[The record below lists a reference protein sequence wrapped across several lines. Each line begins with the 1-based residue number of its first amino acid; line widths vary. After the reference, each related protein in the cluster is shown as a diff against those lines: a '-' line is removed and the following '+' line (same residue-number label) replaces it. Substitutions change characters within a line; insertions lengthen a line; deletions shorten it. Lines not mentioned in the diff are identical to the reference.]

1 MPGDGGETTLVKAAA
16 SDPAAPAHSW
26 SSDKD
31 ELIRSM
37 ARALRV
43 AFKMASM
50 YNPDHPAFKSSVNEL
65 MVKLEAIF
73 VHISPLSIGFSPH
86 ALLIDNRFWEG
97 ERTYVDLAQ
106 LFHFRKIKRLEIRP
120 GIPHAEFMR
129 FASKIML
136 PVKAFIKEGGA
147 QAIIKKENILHI
159 SLDVLDYSQVL
170 LGEGEE
176 IKDIW
181 PYLLMEAVEENDD
194 DKLDQLA
201 GSFEKVVGKFN
212 TEDLIQ
218 NEELHKNFAK
228 FFQFMGVW
236 PVGTLVSLSDG
247 RVGVVRA
254 VNEQEIER
262 PSVQVLAP
270 ENAGEVVDLSKL
282 EDVRILESLNPQGE
296 GAKYL
301 PLIGCPPP
309 PGADDEEAEA
319 SNDD

>member
-1 MPGDGGETTLVKAAA
+1 MPGDGGETTLLTAAESAPAAA
-16 SDPAAPAHSW
+16 AHSAP
-26 SSDKD
+26 SDKD

-43 AFKMASM
+43 AFKMAAM
-50 YNPDHPAFKSSVNEL
+50 YNLDHPAFKSSVNEL
-65 MVKLEAIF
+65 MAKLEAIF

-97 ERTYVDLAQ
+97 ERTYMDLAQ

-120 GIPHAEFMR
+120 GIPHVEFMR

-136 PVKAFIKEGGA
+136 PVKTFIKEGGA

-181 PYLLMEAVEENDD
+181 PYLLMEAVEEDD
-194 DKLDQLA
+194 DTKLGQLA

-218 NEELHKNFAK
+218 NEELHKNFSK
-228 FFQFMGVW
+228 FFHYLKA
-236 PVGTLVSLSDG
+236 TS
-247 RVGVVRA
+247 
-254 VNEQEIER
+254 
-262 PSVQVLAP
+262 
-270 ENAGEVVDLSKL
+270 GEKH
-282 EDVRILESLNPQGE
+282 RESLNPHAE
-296 GAKYL
+296 GGKYL

-309 PGADDEEAEA
+309 QLLDEDDEGVEAL
-319 SNDD
+319 DD

>member
-1 MPGDGGETTLVKAAA
+1 MPGDGGEATLLKADG
-16 SDPAAPAHSW
+16 SAPGTPNYSGP
-26 SSDKD
+26 SDKD

-50 YNPDHPAFKSSVNEL
+50 YNLDHPAFKSSVNEL
-65 MVKLEAIF
+65 MAKLEAIF
-73 VHISPLSIGFSPH
+73 VYISPLSIGFSPH
-86 ALLIDNRFWEG
+86 ALLIDNRLWEG
-97 ERTYVDLAQ
+97 ERTYQDLAQ

-120 GIPHAEFMR
+120 GIPQVEFMR

-136 PVKAFIKEGGA
+136 PVKAFVKEGGA
-147 QAIIKKENILHI
+147 QAIIKKENILYI

-181 PYLLMEAVEENDD
+181 PYLLMEAVEEDD
-194 DKLDQLA
+194 DTKLGQLA

-218 NEELHKNFAK
+218 NEELHKNFSK
-228 FFQFMGVW
+228 FFHYLKA
-236 PVGTLVSLSDG
+236 TS
-247 RVGVVRA
+247 
-254 VNEQEIER
+254 
-262 PSVQVLAP
+262 
-270 ENAGEVVDLSKL
+270 GEKH
-282 EDVRILESLNPQGE
+282 RESLNPHAE
-296 GAKYL
+296 GGKYL

-309 PGADDEEAEA
+309 QLLDEDDEGVEAL
-319 SNDD
+319 DD